1 MPMPHYQVQ
10 KPALDDEIFFTCTFC
25 ILGSD
30 YSGAFRSE
38 EDLKAMDDDIRKW

>member
-1 MPMPHYQVQ
+1 MPMKH
-10 KPALDDEIFFTCTFC
+10 FFASFLLH

-38 EDLKAMDDDIRKW
+38 EDLKAMDEDIRKW

>member
-10 KPALDDEIFFTCTFC
+10 KPALDDEIFFTCTFY